1 MTKKG
6 DIFVQ
11 KVGFVA
17 PSGVAEKHCPF
28 CFAELGHVEYFKLK
42 VRKIYKCP
50 KCGKTIDRRY
60 IEH

>member
-1 MTKKG
+1 M
-6 DIFVQ
+6 Q